1 MVSIP
6 SFDAD
11 CFNRTHYLG
20 QGVSGSFKSLQFL
33 VSSSEAADHHSGMI
47 PGRFVVALRSLSS
60 QQALGVPAAESLRLD
75 RLYLLRISRT
85 SHLPEQGSA
94 RDLCQSLMQQ
104 SLSKLLEEGMSQA
117 QVALSSHGFD
127 VLDCEVVGTFT
138 RSPEDRLHFSS
149 DVDLAPAVSYHLYRP
164 NHALLDLLINGG
176 VAATRRIAFGQL
188 RISEGLD
195 YQNDALQA
203 VVSMNDI
210 RGKRTAMFGKTRMG
224 KSNTVKLIIQGMLDA
239 TAAQRDVGQLIFD
252 VNGEYANS
260 NPQDGVSAIAVAYK
274 DRCTSYYLTR
284 RNTQADATGILLRF
298 NFYERTD
305 EALGVMRELLPP
317 EVANSDYV
325 GGLLGCQVPALARS
339 EGEPPLQVFRRIRK
353 IMLYWTVLDRSGF
366 EAQPE
371 RLKAALTALGM
382 PPSFNPGFSPSLRL
396 AAYQAI
402 NNTPPPPAPSSFAQ
416 MVNEFLVIGQFS
428 KRYPNDPS
436 LMVDGRF
443 IFDMDE
449 ELMVTFLQP
458 HAGTGTYVLRPCLP
472 YHSPEATNFTAD
484 TLERLSRGETVIIDL
499 GSASQQIIRF
509 FARSLSEAVFK
520 MQEKKFANNELNN
533 VYVQLYFEEAHV
545 IFPPGTSHVMDVY
558 SRIAKE
564 GAKFNIGF
572 VYSTQSPSTISS
584 DLLTQTENFFI
595 GHLSS
600 ESDVRGLATVQQAFK
615 SVEERILRQR
625 TPGLLHVLT
634 YSHRYVVP
642 MQANLYTGE
651 SRLLS

>member
-1 MVSIP
+1 
-6 SFDAD
+6 
-11 CFNRTHYLG
+11 L
-20 QGVSGSFKSLQFL
+20 
-33 VSSSEAADHHSGMI
+33 I
-47 PGRFVVALRSLSS
+47 PGRFVVALRSQAAS
-60 QQALGVPAAESLRLD
+60 QTLGLPAAQALRLD
-75 RLYLLRISRT
+75 KAYLLRISGT
-85 SHLPEQGSA
+85 SAVPEQGTCA
-94 RDLCQSLMQQ
+94 ELCQTLM
-104 SLSKLLEEGMSQA
+104 KLRLRDMQEDGRAEA
-117 QVALSSHGFD
+117 QLALGQLGFEM
-127 VLDCEVVGTFT
+127 LACEVLGTFVRKSET
-138 RSPEDRLHFSS
+138 QIHFAS
-149 DVDLAPAVSYHLYRP
+149 DVDLAPAVSYHLYKP
-164 NHALLDLLINGG
+164 SHALMDLLINGG
-176 VAATRRIAFGQL
+176 VFPANRIAFGML
-188 RISEGLD
+188 RTSESLD
-195 YQNDALQA
+195 YLQDPLQA

-210 RGKRTAMFGKTRMG
+210 RGKRSAMFGKTRMG

-305 EALGVMRELLPP
+305 EAMGVMRELLPP

-325 GGLLGCQVPALARS
+325 GGLLGCQIPALSRG
-339 EGEPPLQVFRRIRK
+339 ENEPPLQVFRRIRK
-353 IMLYWTVLDRSGF
+353 IMLYWTVLDSSGF
-366 EAQPE
+366 EVQPD
-371 RLKAALTALGM
+371 RLKAALLGLGM
-382 PPSFNPGFSPSLRL
+382 PASFNPGFSPQLRM

-402 NNTPPPPAPSSFAQ
+402 CNTPPPPVPATFAH
-416 MVNEFLVIGQFS
+416 MVSEFLVIGQFS
-428 KRYPNDPS
+428 KQYPNDPS
-436 LMVDGRF
+436 LIIDGRF
-443 IFDMDE
+443 MFDMDE

-484 TLERLSRGETVIIDL
+484 TLERLGRGETVIIDL

-572 VYSTQSPSTISS
+572 VYSTQSPSTISN

>member
-1 MVSIP
+1 MYLPFIGS
-6 SFDAD
+6 D
-11 CFNRTHYLG
+11 CFDRFHYLG
-20 QGVSGSFKSLQFL
+20 QGVEASFNRLRFL
-33 VSSSEAADHHSGMI
+33 VSSTEADDRHTGLI
-47 PGRFVVALRSLSS
+47 PGRFVVALRSQAAS
-60 QQALGVPAAESLRLD
+60 QTLGLPAAQALRLD
-75 RLYLLRISRT
+75 KAYLLRISGT
-85 SHLPEQGSA
+85 SAVPEQGTCA
-94 RDLCQSLMQQ
+94 ELCQTLM
-104 SLSKLLEEGMSQA
+104 KLRLRDMQEDGRAEA
-117 QVALSSHGFD
+117 QLALGQLGFEM
-127 VLDCEVVGTFT
+127 LACEVLGTFVRKSET
-138 RSPEDRLHFSS
+138 QIHFAS
-149 DVDLAPAVSYHLYRP
+149 DVDLAPAVSYHLYKP
-164 NHALLDLLINGG
+164 SHALMDLLINGG
-176 VAATRRIAFGQL
+176 VFPANRIAFGML
-188 RISEGLD
+188 RTSESLD
-195 YQNDALQA
+195 YLQDPLQA

-210 RGKRTAMFGKTRMG
+210 RGKRSAMFGKTRMG

-305 EALGVMRELLPP
+305 EAMGVMRELLPP

-325 GGLLGCQVPALARS
+325 GGLLGCQIPALSRG
-339 EGEPPLQVFRRIRK
+339 ENEPPLQVFRRIRK
-353 IMLYWTVLDRSGF
+353 IMLYWTVLDSSGF
-366 EAQPE
+366 EVQPD
-371 RLKAALTALGM
+371 RLKAALLGLGM
-382 PPSFNPGFSPSLRL
+382 PASFNPGFSPQLRM

-402 NNTPPPPAPSSFAQ
+402 CNTPPPPVPATFAH
-416 MVNEFLVIGQFS
+416 MVSEFLVIGQFS
-428 KRYPNDPS
+428 KQYPNDPS
-436 LMVDGRF
+436 LIIDGRF
-443 IFDMDE
+443 MFDMDE

-484 TLERLSRGETVIIDL
+484 TLERLGRGETVIIDL

-572 VYSTQSPSTISS
+572 VYSTQSPSTISN

>member
-1 MVSIP
+1 
-6 SFDAD
+6 
-11 CFNRTHYLG
+11 
-20 QGVSGSFKSLQFL
+20 
-33 VSSSEAADHHSGMI
+33 
-47 PGRFVVALRSLSS
+47 
-60 QQALGVPAAESLRLD
+60 
-75 RLYLLRISRT
+75 
-85 SHLPEQGSA
+85 
-94 RDLCQSLMQQ
+94 
-104 SLSKLLEEGMSQA
+104 
-117 QVALSSHGFD
+117 
-127 VLDCEVVGTFT
+127 
-138 RSPEDRLHFSS
+138 
-149 DVDLAPAVSYHLYRP
+149 
-164 NHALLDLLINGG
+164 
-176 VAATRRIAFGQL
+176 
-188 RISEGLD
+188 
-195 YQNDALQA
+195 
-203 VVSMNDI
+203 
-210 RGKRTAMFGKTRMG
+210 
-224 KSNTVKLIIQGMLDA
+224 
-239 TAAQRDVGQLIFD
+239 VGQLIFD

-274 DRCTSYYLTR
+274 DRCTSYFLTR

-305 EALGVMRELLPP
+305 EALAVMRELLPP

-325 GGLLGCQVPALARS
+325 GGLLGCQIPALSR
-339 EGEPPLQVFRRIRK
+339 GENEAPLPVFRRIRK
-353 IMLYWTVLDRSGF
+353 IMLYWTVLDASGF
-366 EAQPE
+366 ESNTE
-371 RLKAALTALGM
+371 RLKAVLLGLGM
-382 PPSFNPGFSPSLRL
+382 PGNFNPGFSPALRL

-402 NNTPPPPAPSSFAQ
+402 RNCPPPPLPASFAH
-416 MVNEFLVIGQFS
+416 MVSEFQVVGRFS
-428 KRYPNDPS
+428 KQYPNDPS
-436 LMVDGRF
+436 LITDGRF
-443 IFDMDE
+443 MFDMDE

-484 TLERLSRGETVIIDL
+484 TLERLSRGETVIVDL

-520 MQEKKFANNELNN
+520 MQERKFANNELNN

-642 MQANLYTGE
+642 LQANMYTGE